1 MNIKQKPK
9 IVMCNMYKCDKC
21 KNNAVTSIRY
31 SGAHLCKKH
40 FNDFFERR
48 VKKEIRR
55 QCDLKKGSKIAVA
68 LSGGKDSTVAM
79 YMLHKI
85 FHDRRDISIEAI
97 LVDEGIATY
106 RPYSIKITKKNCKD
120 LGIPL
125 HIVTFSDYVGKTMD
139 AIVKRKDIFPC
150 TYCGVFRRYCL
161 NKKAKEIGATV
172 LATGHNLDDTSQS
185 IIMNLFKGDMEKLAR
200 FGPHNKIQRGLVPR
214 IEPLRIIPEVETYL
228 YALLNKI
235 EIHGHEHC
243 PYAARAQR
251 NEYRKILYDLEK
263 TTPGTRHAIMSSYDQ
278 LRGVIQKKYPPAK
291 LGKCKGCGEPTL
303 QAYCKT
309 CVLKKELGIRT

>member
-1 MNIKQKPK
+1 ML
-9 IVMCNMYKCDKC
+9 KCDKC
-21 KNNAVTSIRY
+21 KNNSVISVRY

-48 VKKEIRR
+48 VKKEIRK

-79 YMLHKI
+79 YMVHKI
-85 FHDRRDISIEAI
+85 FLDRKDISIEAI
-97 LVDEGIATY
+97 LVDEGIANY
-106 RPYSIKITKKNCKD
+106 RPYSIKIAKKNCKN

-125 HIVTFSDYVGKTMD
+125 HIVTFSGYIGKTMD
-139 AIVKRKDIFPC
+139 EIVESGKDIGKDIFPC

-161 NKKAKEIGATV
+161 NKKAKEIGASV

-185 IIMNLFKGDMEKLAR
+185 IMMNLLKGDVEKLAR
-200 FGPHNKIQRGLVPR
+200 LGPHNKIQKGLIPR
-214 IEPLRIIPEVETYL
+214 IEPLRIIPEAETYL

-243 PYAARAQR
+243 PYAAKAQR

-263 TTPGTRHAIMSSYDQ
+263 TTPGTRHAIVSSYDQ
-278 LRGVIQKKYPPAK
+278 LRGIIQKKYSPAK
-291 LGKCKGCGEPTL
+291 LRLCKECGEPTL
-303 QAYCKT
+303 QTYCKT
-309 CVLKKELGIRT
+309 CMLKKELGM

>member
-1 MNIKQKPK
+1 ML
-9 IVMCNMYKCDKC
+9 KCDKC
-21 KNNAVTSIRY
+21 NNIAVISVRY

-48 VKKEIRR
+48 VKKEIRQ

-79 YMLHKI
+79 HMVHKI
-85 FHDRRDISIEAI
+85 FRERKDISIEAI

-106 RPYSIKITKKNCKD
+106 RPYSIKIAKKNCKSLD
-120 LGIPL
+120 IPL
-125 HIVTFSDYVGKTMD
+125 HIVRFSDYIGKTMD
-139 AIVKRKDIFPC
+139 EIVEHGKDIFPC
-150 TYCGVFRRYCL
+150 TYCGVFRRSCL
-161 NKKAKEIGATV
+161 NKKAKEIGTSV

-185 IIMNLFKGDMEKLAR
+185 IMMNLFKGDVEKLAR
-200 FGPHNKIQRGLVPR
+200 LGPHNKIQKGLVPR

-243 PYAARAQR
+243 PYTAKAQR

-263 TTPGTRHAIMSSYDQ
+263 TTPGTRHAIVSCYDQ
-278 LRGVIQKKYPPAK
+278 LRDILQKKYQPARLK
-291 LGKCKGCGEPTL
+291 TCKRCGEPTL
-303 QAYCKT
+303 QTYCKT
-309 CVLKKELGIRT
+309 CILKKEWGM